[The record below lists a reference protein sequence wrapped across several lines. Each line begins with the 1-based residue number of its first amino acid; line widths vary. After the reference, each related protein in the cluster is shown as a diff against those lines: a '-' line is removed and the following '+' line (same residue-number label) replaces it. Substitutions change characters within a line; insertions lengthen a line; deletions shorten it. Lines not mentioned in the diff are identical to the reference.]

1 VALVM
6 ERAVLVLK
14 GVTKEY
20 RQGKL
25 SVSAL
30 RGIDFT
36 VSKGDF
42 LSIAG
47 PSGSGKTTLL
57 NLMGCLDVPTQ
68 GSIMLEGQ
76 ELAKQTKQQLA
87 EIRRHRLGFI
97 FQSYNLIPVL
107 TAFENV
113 AFPLE
118 LLGELSREE
127 INSRVEEM
135 LAEVGL
141 SQYGHHRPNE
151 LSGGQQQRVAIAR
164 ALVKD
169 PALVLADEPTA
180 NLDSENGRAILE
192 IMWKLNQE
200 KGTTFVFST
209 HDPMVMEYA
218 TRLVTLRDGQIV
230 EDRRRE

>member
-1 VALVM
+1 M